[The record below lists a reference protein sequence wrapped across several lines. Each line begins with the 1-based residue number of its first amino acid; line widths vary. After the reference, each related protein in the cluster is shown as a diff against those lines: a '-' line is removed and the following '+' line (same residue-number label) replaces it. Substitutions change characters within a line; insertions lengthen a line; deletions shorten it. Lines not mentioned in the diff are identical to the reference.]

1 MKTARKVLIIALCA
15 VLLVSISVMGTM
27 AYLTSQD
34 SVKNTFTVGNV
45 KITLDELDVDKDSN
59 TEDNVQYGEG
69 ENATIRDRANAYKL
83 LPGQTYTKDP
93 IIHVDAD
100 SEACYLFVK
109 VENGIKAIEAAGDT
123 VASQM
128 LDKGWKLVHGDLHA
142 NEYLYVYA
150 GTESEKT
157 AVAGG
162 ASIAVFD
169 KVVIDGEK
177 VVNVAE
183 GEAVPAGKV
192 NIADYQGKTVKVT
205 AYAVQKDGFED
216 MAPSAIWTTAGLN

>member
-1 MKTARKVLIIALCA
+1 MKTARKVLILALCA

-34 SVKNTFTVGNV
+34 EVTNTFTVGNV
-45 KITLDELDVDKDSN
+45 KITLDETDVDDSTKD
-59 TEDNVQYGEG
+59 
-69 ENATIRDRANAYKL
+69 AARDQANAYKL

-109 VENGIKAIEAAGDT
+109 VENDIKAIEAAGDT

-128 LDKGWKLVHGDLHA
+128 LDKGWKLVHGDLLA

>member
-1 MKTARKVLIIALCA
+1 MKTARKVLILALCA

-27 AYLTSQD
+27 AYLTSQQE
-34 SVKNTFTVGNV
+34 VTNTFTVGNV
-45 KITLDELDVDKDSN
+45 KITLDETDVDDSTKD
-59 TEDNVQYGEG
+59 
-69 ENATIRDRANAYKL
+69 AARDQANAYKL

-128 LDKGWKLVHGDLHA
+128 LDKGWKLVHGDLLA

-162 ASIAVFD
+162 ANIAVFD

>member
-1 MKTARKVLIIALCA
+1 MKTARKVLILALCA

-34 SVKNTFTVGNV
+34 TVTNTFTVGKVAIN
-45 KITLDELDVDKDSN
+45 LDEADVKTDGTYEKDVN
-59 TEDNVQYGEG
+59 TRVEDG
-69 ENATIRDRANAYKL
+69 NAYHL
-83 LPGQTYTKDP
+83 LPGHSYIKDP

-128 LDKGWKLVHGDLHA
+128 LDKGWKLVHGDLLA

-162 ASIAVFD
+162 ANIAVFD

>member
-34 SVKNTFTVGNV
+34 EVTNTFTVGNV
-45 KITLDELDVDKDSN
+45 KITLDETDVDDSTKD
-59 TEDNVQYGEG
+59 
-69 ENATIRDRANAYKL
+69 AARDQANAYKL
-83 LPGQTYTKDP
+83 LPGHSYIKDP
-93 IIHVDAD
+93 TIHVDAD

-128 LDKGWKLVHGDLHA
+128 LDKGWKLVHGDLLA

-162 ASIAVFD
+162 ANIAVFD

>member
-1 MKTARKVLIIALCA
+1 MKTARKVLILALCA
-15 VLLVSISVMGTM
+15 VLLVSISVMGTK

-34 SVKNTFTVGNV
+34 EVTNTFTVGNV
-45 KITLDELDVDKDSN
+45 KITLDETDVDDSTKD
-59 TEDNVQYGEG
+59 
-69 ENATIRDRANAYKL
+69 AARDQANAYKL

-128 LDKGWKLVHGDLHA
+128 LDKGWKLVHGDLLA

-162 ASIAVFD
+162 ANIDVFD

>member
-1 MKTARKVLIIALCA
+1 MKTARKVLILALCA

-34 SVKNTFTVGNV
+34 EVTNTFTVGNV
-45 KITLDELDVDKDSN
+45 KITLDETDVDDSTKD
-59 TEDNVQYGEG
+59 
-69 ENATIRDRANAYKL
+69 AARDQANAYKL

-128 LDKGWKLVHGDLHA
+128 LDKGWKLVHGDLLA

-162 ASIAVFD
+162 ANIAVFD

>member
-27 AYLTSQD
+27 AYLTSKD
-34 SVKNTFTVGNV
+34 SVTNTFTVGKVAIN
-45 KITLDELDVDKDSN
+45 LDEADVKTDGTYEKDVN
-59 TEDNVQYGEG
+59 TRVEDG
-69 ENATIRDRANAYKL
+69 NAYHL
-83 LPGQTYTKDP
+83 LPGHTYIKDP

-128 LDKGWKLVHGDLHA
+128 LDKGWKLVHGDLLA

-162 ASIAVFD
+162 ANIAVFD

>member
-34 SVKNTFTVGNV
+34 EVTNTFTVGNV
-45 KITLDELDVDKDSN
+45 KITLDETDVDDSTKD
-59 TEDNVQYGEG
+59 
-69 ENATIRDRANAYKL
+69 AARDQANAYKL

-128 LDKGWKLVHGDLHA
+128 LDKGWKLVHGDLLA

-162 ASIAVFD
+162 ANIAVFD

>member
-1 MKTARKVLIIALCA
+1 MKKAKKILALLMCA
-15 VLLVSISVMGTM
+15 VLLVGASIAGTV

-34 SVKNTFTVGNV
+34 EVTNTFTVGNV
-45 KITLDELDVDKDSN
+45 KITLDETDVDDSTKD
-59 TEDNVQYGEG
+59 
-69 ENATIRDRANAYKL
+69 AARDQANAYKL

-128 LDKGWKLVHGDLHA
+128 LDKGWKLVHGDLLA

-162 ASIAVFD
+162 ANIAVFD

>member
-1 MKTARKVLIIALCA
+1 MKTARKVLMIALCA

-27 AYLTSQD
+27 AYLTSKD
-34 SVKNTFTVGNV
+34 SVTNTFTVGNV
-45 KITLDELDVDKDSN
+45 KITLDETDVDDSTKD
-59 TEDNVQYGEG
+59 
-69 ENATIRDRANAYKL
+69 AARDQANAYKL

-128 LDKGWKLVHGDLHA
+128 LDKGWKLVHGDLLA

-162 ASIAVFD
+162 ANIAVFD

>member
-83 LPGQTYTKDP
+83 MPGLDYDKDP
-93 IIHVDAD
+93 TIHVADD
-100 SEACYLFVK
+100 SENCWLFVK
-109 VENGIKAIEAAGDT
+109 VENGIAAIESGSIATQMTTNGWTPIAEGSNIYARAAANKAGDS
-123 VASQM
+123 V
-128 LDKGWKLVHGDLHA
+128 K
-142 NEYLYVYA
+142 
-150 GTESEKT
+150 
-157 AVAGG
+157 
-162 ASIAVFD
+162 VFEHFTIKD
-169 KVVIDGEK
+169 D
-177 VVNVAE
+177 VNNTTLATY
-183 GEAVPAGKV
+183 
-192 NIADYQGKTVKVT
+192 NGKTIVVT
-205 AYAVQKDGFED
+205 AYAIQADGFEGET
-216 MAPSAIWTTAGLN
+216 ASEIWTAANFAA